1 MKRYFPQRR
10 KEVSR
15 KGAKTQWNF
24 KRATVLNRGTLTTCF
39 SQNPTMQNCVAAPLR
54 EIFQNYVVLALAGCE
69 PALNRIVAVSRLG
82 RDDATMLNT
91 HS

>member
-1 MKRYFPQRR
+1 
-10 KEVSR
+10 
-15 KGAKTQWNF
+15 
-24 KRATVLNRGTLTTCF
+24 
-39 SQNPTMQNCVAAPLR
+39 MQNCVAAPLR